1 MTQYPVEYH
10 AKHPQRFSVVQ
21 LALRLVVFIVLGALG
36 ISFGLLF
43 FVLYLGL
50 PAFAAIRIQS
60 GGHQRYL
67 SVDGPNIVGML
78 RWVAAV
84 CAWTGLVV
92 DRLPQRDP
100 AELVTLSVKHWD
112 GQPTPGTALAR
123 VVTGLPSAL
132 FLLIVGFVGTFVWLW
147 AALSILFTH
156 NVGSNAHAF
165 LEGVQRLCLRLLV
178 YQASLVESTPPA
190 TLQDDAPAPG
200 FANQS

>member
-1 MTQYPVEYH
+1 MTHYPVQYH
-10 AKHPQRFSVVQ
+10 AKYPQRFSVVQ
-21 LALRLVVFIVLGALG
+21 LALRLVVFIVLGVLG
-36 ISFGLLF
+36 VSFGLLF
-43 FVLYLGL
+43 LVLYLGL

-60 GGHQRYL
+60 GGHERYL
-67 SVDGPNIVGML
+67 NLDGPNIVGML

-100 AELVTLSVKHWD
+100 AELVALSVVHGH

-132 FLLIVGFVGTFVWLW
+132 FLVIVGFVACFVWLW

-156 NVGSNAHAF
+156 HVGPKAHAF

-178 YQASLVESTPPA
+178 YQASLVESAPPT
-190 TLQDDAPAPG
+190 TLQDDAPTPG
-200 FANQS
+200 FADPA